1 MTRSGTN
8 ATTGAGTGTGTGT
21 GSAKAPAVLVVD
33 DHVEMANLVAEHLE
47 GAGWRGQVAD
57 GGAAAIAALK
67 AAMPDLIITDLRMS
81 GADGLDVLDAARAID
96 PDVPVIVMTA
106 FGALDSAI
114 EAMRRGA
121 WHYLTKP
128 LRLDELR
135 LHAERALTTRR
146 LGRENRQLR
155 AAVPPSGLDALVG
168 RSPAMVALYAL
179 IQRVGPSPSPV
190 MIRGE
195 SGTGKEL
202 VARAVHHASNRR
214 NEAFVAVNCTALPEN
229 LLESEL
235 FGHVRGA
242 FTGATTA
249 RAGLF
254 VEADGGTLF
263 LDEIGDM
270 APALQAKL
278 LRVVQQSE
286 IRPVGSDESRKVDVR
301 LIAATHQDLEERV
314 RAGAFRHDLYYR
326 LSVVPVSVPPLRE
339 HPEDIPLLAEHF
351 LQRSRARNPHSPVER
366 LSPALVTALTRHAW
380 LGNVRELE
388 NLIERLVV
396 TGDEPELAAAH
407 LGGLGPAWI
416 SPAEPFRI
424 ARDQMPTL
432 RQLEDEY
439 LAWVLARCDG
449 NKTRAAEI
457 LGVDVSTIH
466 RRKRG
471 GREPAV

>member
-1 MTRSGTN
+1 MTP
-8 ATTGAGTGTGTGT
+8 APTTRPPTA
-21 GSAKAPAVLVVD
+21 LVVD
-33 DHVEMANLVAEHLE
+33 DHVEMANVVAEHLE
-47 GAGWRGQVAD
+47 GAGWSCRVAD
-57 GGAAAIAALK
+57 GGPAAIAALR
-67 AAMPDLIITDLRMS
+67 AALPDLVITDLRMS
-81 GADGLDVLDAARAID
+81 GADGLDVLDAARALD
-96 PDVPVIVMTA
+96 RELPVIVMTA

-135 LHAERALTTRR
+135 LHADRALTTRR
-146 LGRENRQLR
+146 LGHENRRLR

-179 IQRVGPSPSPV
+179 IERVGPSPSPV

-202 VARAVHHASNRR
+202 VARALHHASPRR
-214 NEAFVAVNCTALPEN
+214 HEAFVAVNCTALPEN

-242 FTGATTA
+242 FTGATGA

-254 VEADGGTLF
+254 VEAHGGTLF
-263 LDEIGDM
+263 LDEIGDR

-278 LRVVQQSE
+278 LRVVQQGE
-286 IRPVGSDESRKVDVR
+286 LRAVGSDDHRKVDVR

-314 RAGAFRHDLYYR
+314 RAGSFRQDLYYR
-326 LSVVPVSVPPLRE
+326 LSVVPVTVPPLRE

-351 LQRSRARNPHSPVER
+351 LRQSRARNPHSPVER
-366 LSPALVTALTRHAW
+366 LAPALVTALSRHPW

-396 TGDEPELAAAH
+396 TGGERELDATH

-432 RQLEDEY
+432 RALEDEY

-466 RRKRG
+466 RRRRG
-471 GREPAV
+471 GREPGA

>member
-1 MTRSGTN
+1 MTRAG
-8 ATTGAGTGTGTGT
+8 ATAAT
-21 GSAKAPAVLVVD
+21 VLVVD
-33 DHVEMANLVAEHLE
+33 DHVEMAKVVAEHLE
-47 GAGWRGQVAD
+47 GVGWRCQVAD
-57 GGAAAIAALK
+57 GGAAAVAALR
-67 AAMPDLIITDLRMS
+67 ATMPDLIITDLRMT
-81 GADGLDVLDAARAID
+81 GVDGLDVLDAARAID
-96 PDVPVIVMTA
+96 PEVPVIVMTA
-106 FGALDSAI
+106 FGALDTAI

-146 LGRENRQLR
+146 LGRENRTLR
-155 AAVPPSGLDALVG
+155 AAVPPTGLDALVG

-202 VARAVHHASNRR
+202 VARALHQASPRR
-214 NEAFVAVNCTALPEN
+214 QAPFVAVNCTALPEN

-242 FTGATTA
+242 FTGATAA

-278 LRVVQQSE
+278 LRVVQLGE
-286 IRPVGSDESRKVDVR
+286 LRAVGSDDSRRIDVR
-301 LIAATHQDLEERV
+301 LIAATHHDLEDRV
-314 RAGAFRHDLYYR
+314 RTGAFRHDLYYR
-326 LSVVPVSVPPLRE
+326 LSVVPITAPPLRE
-339 HPEDIPLLAEHF
+339 HPEDLPLLVEHF
-351 LQRSRARNPHSPVER
+351 LRQSRARNPHSPVER
-366 LSPALVTALTRHAW
+366 LAPSLVTALARHPW

-396 TGDEPELAAAH
+396 IGNEPTLDASH
-407 LGGLGPAWI
+407 LGGMGPAWI
-416 SPAEPFRI
+416 SPAEPFRV

-439 LAWVLARCDG
+439 LEWVLARCDG

-466 RRKRG
+466 RRRRG
-471 GREPAV
+471 GRDPGA